1 MLSALILLLFLVIL
15 YITTVLYF
23 LVSSFFV
30 QVTRIYIYFCFFRL
44 LLLYWYIYTL
54 MPFFDNFF
62 IWYIFY
68 IAFKIIWHVLLLYI
82 IFKEINNLKYIVS
95 WFYSVLFF
103 LNKHN
108 VPFKHTWPDK
118 NAVLTP
124 KKLCCAYVRMYN

>member
-1 MLSALILLLFLVIL
+1 MLSALILLFFLVIVYL
-15 YITTVLYF
+15 TTVLCF

-108 VPFKHTWPDK
+108 VPFKHTCLDKKCSPDP
-118 NAVLTP
+118 P
-124 KKLCCAYVRMYN
+124 KKTLLRIY

>member
-1 MLSALILLLFLVIL
+1 
-15 YITTVLYF
+15 
-23 LVSSFFV
+23 
-30 QVTRIYIYFCFFRL
+30 
-44 LLLYWYIYTL
+44 

-108 VPFKHTWPDK
+108 APIKHTCPDK
-118 NAVLTP
+118 NEVLTP
-124 KKLCCAYVRMYN
+124 